1 MEIVLATETHERSFE
16 QTTSPHLDAAYCE
29 AGSSV
34 APRVLS
40 IRKMMPVVANS
51 YDGPAVMV
59 REAATFPLIVRV
71 LFIACVA
78 MLAGNALVLILNLE
92 TTRRSNAVST

>member
-1 MEIVLATETHERSFE
+1 
-16 QTTSPHLDAAYCE
+16 
-29 AGSSV
+29 
-34 APRVLS
+34 
-40 IRKMMPVVANS
+40 
-51 YDGPAVMV
+51 MV

-92 TTRRSNAVST
+92 TTASSESNVDHERSRTDTKLIANGVRAINSPRVPTRRV

>member
-1 MEIVLATETHERSFE
+1 MRRVHRRRLGSF
-16 QTTSPHLDAAYCE
+16 SKKDGA
-29 AGSSV
+29 
-34 APRVLS
+34 
-40 IRKMMPVVANS
+40 VVANS
-51 YDGPAVMV
+51 YGRPAAVV
-59 REAATFPLIVRV
+59 REAATLPLIVRV